1 MPTAT
6 PLGEPAQCSV
16 GALCPKSQP
25 AAQALSHWQLVVAV
39 GDTSSVALNRSKPC
53 VRGEEVMPP
62 SASLSLYREPRCLR
76 VCALRGRG

>member
-39 GDTSSVALNRSKPC
+39 GDTSIVALNRSKPC
-53 VRGEEVMPP
+53 VRGEEVIPP